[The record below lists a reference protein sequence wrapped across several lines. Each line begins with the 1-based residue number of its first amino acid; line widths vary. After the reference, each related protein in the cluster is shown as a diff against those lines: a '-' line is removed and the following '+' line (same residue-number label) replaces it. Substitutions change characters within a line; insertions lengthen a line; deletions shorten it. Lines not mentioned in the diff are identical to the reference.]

1 MKDGRALVAT
11 GAIPGGLAVMF
22 GAFGVHAL
30 KSRLGPEELGWWQ
43 TGVQYQ
49 MWHAL
54 IVTAIGLSGSR
65 WARLPAWMFTAGALV
80 FAGTLYAMALGGP
93 RWLGAITPVGGLSL
107 IAGWVLLA
115 WRALSGRD

>member
-11 GAIPGGLAVMF
+11 GAILGAMAVML

-30 KSRLGPEELGWWQ
+30 KSRLGAEEFGWWQ

-54 IVTAIGLSGSR
+54 IVTALGLSGAR
-65 WARLPAWMFTAGALV
+65 WARLPACMFVVGAVV

-93 RWLGAITPVGGLSL
+93 RWLGAVTPLGGLSF

-115 WRALSGRD
+115 WRALANRD

>member
-30 KSRLGPEELGWWQ
+30 KSRLGAEQLGWWQ

-54 IVTAIGLSGSR
+54 IIAALGLSGAR
-65 WARLPAWMFTAGALV
+65 WARLPAWLFAGGALV

-107 IAGWVLLA
+107 I
-115 WRALSGRD
+115 